1 MLAHFL
7 TGLFH
12 QFAVYC
18 VSMFR
23 LPFMTALLGFA
34 FLLAAPAQEYHQ
46 FTSKDGKQI
55 SAMLLD
61 VSPDNRQVKIRR
73 EDGLEFQYEIVG
85 LSLDDQQHIKDWLK
99 TRVIEVKT
107 DYRLEVDVDYN
118 ATNTERHRLN
128 SYYTYEQ
135 RFGNYDIAIRNLSR
149 ETLPAATLEYV
160 VVWRERLSVYE
171 SAESGWTYSSSYSS
185 TEDPKV
191 KISGSKELGEMVYNR
206 DVEIF
211 TNEVEI
217 NRYIYDGKV
226 SREDELVGVKIRVKD
241 VYGNILVEEESA
253 GTDIEK
259 LSWDEAN
266 AIPDFVP
273 RT

>member
-1 MLAHFL
+1 
-7 TGLFH
+7 
-12 QFAVYC
+12 
-18 VSMFR
+18 MFR

-118 ATNTERHRLN
+118 ATNTERHRLIP
-128 SYYTYEQ
+128 T
-135 RFGNYDIAIRNLSR
+135 ILSSSVSVIMISDPKPFSR
-149 ETLPAATLEYV
+149 TLPAATLGP
-160 VVWRERLSVYE
+160 WWCGRRLSVYE

>member
-1 MLAHFL
+1 
-7 TGLFH
+7 
-12 QFAVYC
+12 
-18 VSMFR
+18 MFR
-23 LPFMTALLGFA
+23 LPFITTFLGFA
-34 FLLAAPAQEYHQ
+34 FVLAAPGQEYHQ

-61 VSPDNRQVKIRR
+61 ISPDNRQVKIRR
-73 EDGLEFQYEIVG
+73 VDGLEFQFEIVG

-99 TRVIEVKT
+99 TRVVEVKT
-107 DYRLEVDVDYN
+107 DYRLEVDLDYN
-118 ATNTERHRLN
+118 ATNTDRHRLD

-135 RFGNYDIAIRNLSR
+135 RFGKYDIAIRNLSR

-160 VVWRERLSVYE
+160 VVWKERIGVYK
-171 SAESGWTYSSSYSS
+171 SAESGCKYSLSYSS
-185 TEDPKV
+185 TEDPKI

-217 NRYIYDGKV
+217 NRYIFDGKV

-241 VYGNILVEEESA
+241 AYGNILLEEESA
-253 GTDIEK
+253 GIDIK
-259 LSWDEAN
+259 NLSWDDAN